1 MRTDTQQI
9 IIVGVVLIALALI
22 CVGQT
27 EGGLSLGVG
36 LVGFIAPKN
45 TTSSNTGDEKSFRG
59 EKE

>member
-27 EGGLSLGVG
+27 QGGLSLGVG
-36 LVGFIAPKN
+36 LIGFIAPKN
-45 TTSSNTGDEKSFRG
+45 TTSSDEDKSFRG